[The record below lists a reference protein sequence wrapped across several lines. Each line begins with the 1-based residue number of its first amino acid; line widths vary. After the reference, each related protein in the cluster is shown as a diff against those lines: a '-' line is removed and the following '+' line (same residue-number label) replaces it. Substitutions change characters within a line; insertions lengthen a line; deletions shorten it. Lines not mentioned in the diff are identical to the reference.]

1 MEELQLK
8 FDVRKDIELVSD
20 TLNEALDNLI
30 EDHNM
35 LVKDLVFLSNLKPL
49 DNGNYWII
57 LEELNS
63 SYAYGRFNVENDFA
77 CVDPDAFSEG
87 IVLIEVVLSHLT
99 EKT

>member
-8 FDVRKDIELVSD
+8 FDVRKDFELVSD

-35 LVKDLVFLSNLKPL
+35 LVKDLIFLSNLKPL

-57 LEELNS
+57 LEELNL
-63 SYAYGRFNVENDFA
+63 SYSYGRFNVENDFA
-77 CVDPDAFSEG
+77 CVDPDTFR
-87 IVLIEVVLSHLT
+87 
-99 EKT
+99 